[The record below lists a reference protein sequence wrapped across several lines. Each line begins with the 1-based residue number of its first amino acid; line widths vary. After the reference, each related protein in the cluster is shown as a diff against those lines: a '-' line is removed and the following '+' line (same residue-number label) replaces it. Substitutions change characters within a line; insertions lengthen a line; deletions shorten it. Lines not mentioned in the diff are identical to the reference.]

1 MDAHNFEM
9 QSVQTLGHLQLL
21 RLQLV
26 DGSAASVQRVGRR
39 MDLQEAGQL
48 ILDLVQVRFSGQT
61 DLAQHHHLLLQVVL
75 LIRQRFDH
83 FAQRLDLVT
92 DVIVLMAG
100 TRMR

>member
-9 QSVQTLGHLQLL
+9 QSVQTLAHLQLL

-61 DLAQHHHLLLQVVL
+61 DLTQHLLQVVL